1 MVGARLPDPLGWLSS
16 IEGIPD
22 SAVTVVTSVVR
33 VPVTRKSSGVL
44 RSRARAAVPRQSS
57 YSTLSFDRVSGEF
70 LWTVKLIRA
79 DLYQGQPCGS
89 GGEPYRFIALI
100 GYYECVHA

>member
-1 MVGARLPDPLGWLSS
+1 MSQVLMPKATAVWLV
-16 IEGIPD
+16 EN
-22 SAVTVVTSVVR
+22 
-33 VPVTRKSSGVL
+33 
-44 RSRARAAVPRQSS
+44 
-57 YSTLSFDRVSGEF
+57 STLTFDRVSGEF